1 MKKAALFGVTL
12 AAMAVPVM
20 VQAQGVKLYGKVNVA
35 AEHVSA
41 QDENGVPLFNVPPL
55 LADRTATW
63 ALTSYASRLGVKGD
77 LDLEVGGLQGFY
89 KAEYQIAVD
98 DGANSNG
105 REFSQRDIYA
115 GLRGS
120 FGELKAGRFN
130 SPFKKS
136 EGPVD
141 QFNDYATDM
150 GELMVGQDRFS
161 NIIQYSTP
169 EIADALVVNVAG
181 IANENQDDFDVPGD
195 QQNENTLA
203 DTVSASVVYDKGG
216 LYAAAAISR
225 NQLDDLVLGDAD
237 NPAGKTDTIDI
248 ARVALGLKV
257 GDVQL
262 GALYQRA
269 EENDRDPVT
278 GFAGEEDTALVSGAL
293 TVERFTFKAQHQ
305 RTHGDSPADAKAL
318 STSVGVDF
326 ALGKM
331 SKLYGYYGMVEIE
344 PASRFQ
350 PTAELDIA
358 SVGLEHKF

>member
-1 MKKAALFGVTL
+1 MKKTAVVSIAA
-12 AAMAVPVM
+12 AVM
-20 VQAQGVKLYGKVNVA
+20 VLPGVLQAEGPTLYGKVNVA
-35 AEHVSA
+35 VDRVSA

-55 LADRTATW
+55 VADRTSTW
-63 ALTSYASRLGVKGD
+63 SLSSYASRLGVKGD
-77 LDLEVGGLQGFY
+77 LDLDVGGLQGFY

-120 FGELKAGRFN
+120 FGSIKLGRFN

-150 GELMVGQDRFS
+150 SGLMTGQDRFS

-169 EIADALVVNVAG
+169 KIADALVVNVAG

-195 QQNENTLA
+195 QKNENTLA

-225 NQLDDLVLGDAD
+225 DQLDDLVLGDAD
-237 NPAGKTDTIDI
+237 AAPAKTDTIDI
-248 ARVALGLKV
+248 ARLVVGLKT
-257 GDVQL
+257 GDLQF

-278 GFAGEEDTALVSGAL
+278 GFAGEEDTLVVSGSL
-293 TVERFTFKAQHQ
+293 KVERFTFKAQHQ
-305 RTHGDSPADAKAL
+305 RTKGDSPADNKGTA
-318 STSVGVDF
+318 TTVGADF
-326 ALGKM
+326 ALAKS
-331 SKLYGYYGMVEIE
+331 SKLYAYYGMVDVE
-344 PASRFQ
+344 PANRFL
-350 PTAELDIA
+350 PEEELDIL
-358 SVGLEHKF
+358 SLGLEHKF